1 MRILLA
7 EDEVELANALEVIF
21 KHNNYAVDVV
31 YNGVDATD
39 YALAYD
45 YDVIILDIMM
55 PKRDGITAL
64 KIIREQGNKTPIL
77 LLTAKTQISD
87 KVQGLDSGADDYLA
101 KPFSTQELLARIR
114 ALSRRSETQKVTN
127 ELSLGNTTVD
137 LITFKLKAPL
147 GTIDLMNKEF
157 QLLVEFMKNPNII
170 HPVTSLLDKIW
181 GLECEVYDDIVWVNI
196 SYLRK
201 KLKTVGSNIEIKA
214 KRNLGY
220 YLEVS
225 SDK

>member
-1 MRILLA
+1 MRILFA
-7 EDEVELANALEVIF
+7 EDEDELANALEVIF

-39 YALAYD
+39 YALTYA
-45 YDVIILDIMM
+45 YDVIVLDIMM

-64 KIIREQGNKTPIL
+64 KMIREKGNKTPVL
-77 LLTAKTQISD
+77 LLTAKSQIED
-87 KVQGLDSGADDYLA
+87 KVHGLDSGADDYLA
-101 KPFSTQELLARIR
+101 KPFSTPELLARIR
-114 ALSRRSETQKVTN
+114 ALARRSDAQSVSNLLK
-127 ELSLGNTTVD
+127 LGNTSVD
-137 LITFKLKAPL
+137 LITFKLQGPL
-147 GTIDLMNKEF
+147 GELPLINKEF
-157 QLLVEFMKNPNII
+157 QLLIEFMKNPTLT

-181 GLECEVYDDIVWVNI
+181 GIESEVYDDIVWVNI

-201 KLKTVGSNIEIKA
+201 KLKQVGSNIEIKV

-220 YLEVS
+220 YLEVP